1 VLTPDF
7 GHWLAGMTD
16 GEGSFA
22 LWFHDGICEPT
33 FNLGQ
38 RSDNLA
44 LLIKVKEATGLGYIR
59 TSKQYSQKN
68 PMSTWVVRG
77 VRDCTGIISL
87 FRIYPLRGTKAEV
100 FDLWSIA
107 VEQFLSKGI
116 FPPRVLHEA
125 IKAEVFDLWSIAV
138 EQFLSKGIF
147 PPRVLHEA
155 IKARKHFRL
164 HKLVG
169 LIPRGE
175 FERLVREIDNDELEH
190 LLENQIN
197 AMRRP

>member
-1 VLTPDF
+1 MLTSDF
-7 GHWLAGMTD
+7 GHWLAGMAD

-22 LWFHDGICEPT
+22 LWFHDGGCEPT

-77 VRDCTGIISL
+77 VPGCVSL
-87 FRIYPLRGTKAEV
+87 INIFRTYPLRGT
-100 FDLWSIA
+100 
-107 VEQFLSKGI
+107 
-116 FPPRVLHEA
+116 
-125 IKAEVFDLWSIAV
+125 KAEVFDLWSIAV